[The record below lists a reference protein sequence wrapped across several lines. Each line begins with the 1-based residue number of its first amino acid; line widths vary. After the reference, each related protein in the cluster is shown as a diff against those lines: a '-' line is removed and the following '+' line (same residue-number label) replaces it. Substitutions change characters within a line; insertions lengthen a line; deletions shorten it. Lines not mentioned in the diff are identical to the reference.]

1 MKKNSQ
7 AFVNQLL
14 ICLLVTMTCG
24 GSIGLGT
31 VWVRHQNSTTA
42 KGNRVLAARI
52 AEVERRND
60 ELTTLIQGEQ
70 RPELLRRRNTEM
82 RLGLV
87 PMNEVPVVHV
97 AENVTDRLVERANRE
112 LYSTGTDRARP
123 AVVSLKIAAR

>member
-1 MKKNSQ
+1 MKKNTQ
-7 AFVNQLL
+7 AFVHQLL
-14 ICLLVTMTCG
+14 ICLLVTMTCA

-42 KGNRVLAARI
+42 KVNRALAARL

-60 ELTTLIQGEQ
+60 EMTTLIQGEQ

-97 AENVTDRLVERANRE
+97 ADNVNDRLVARANRD
-112 LYSTGTDRARP
+112 LYRTDRPRP
-123 AVVSLKIAAR
+123 AVVSFKIALR

>member
-1 MKKNSQ
+1 MQKNTQ

-14 ICLLVTMTCG
+14 ICLLVTMTCA

-42 KGNRVLAARI
+42 KVNRALAARI

-70 RPELLRRRNTEM
+70 RPELLRRRNAEM

-97 AENVTDRLVERANRE
+97 ADNVNDRLVERANRD
-112 LYSTGTDRARP
+112 LYRTDRPRP
-123 AVVSLKIAAR
+123 AVVSFKIALR

>member
-42 KGNRVLAARI
+42 KVNRALAARI

-70 RPELLRRRNTEM
+70 RPELLRRRNAEM

-97 AENVTDRLVERANRE
+97 ADNVNDRLVERANRD
-112 LYSTGTDRARP
+112 LYRTDRPRP
-123 AVVSLKIAAR
+123 AVVSFKIALR